1 MKTQASI
8 LAGGPDPRGRSKLQF
23 RTGHGRCPLANH
35 LNQNAWKSW
44 PLISIPPIIN
54 KLFKLTVSKK
64 MPAFKGFKH
73 AIAIILCLF
82 STTSLAADL
91 IDILQQAAEQDP
103 QIRAANAAML
113 AQMELVPQSR
123 AQLLPTLTVSGN
135 TTKFDRELSGDTAT
149 VTEDFNAHGY
159 SARLV
164 QPLIRLDRWYQ
175 LQAAKSNSN
184 QALVEYEDAKQD
196 LLIRVAQAYFS
207 ILRTDDNL
215 SSALA
220 QEKAFNRQ
228 LEQTQERFEVGVIAI
243 TGVHESQAAYD
254 LARVERIT
262 REEERDNSFTALESL
277 TKRVYTTIAPL
288 NKLMPITPPEPAQL
302 QIWVDLALANNLS
315 LQIARHQTE
324 ASRQQVKL
332 SRAGHL
338 PTLDAVA
345 NYSYNEQGGLTFL
358 GNESDIRSYALELNL
373 PLFTGGGTR
382 SKVREANYRLT
393 QSKEN
398 YENTYRQV
406 RQNIQTQHRSVTT
419 DILRIGARKLA
430 LKSSQ
435 SALEA
440 TEGGY
445 EVGTRNVV
453 DVLQVKDIL
462 FQSQRDYHNA
472 IYDYIINSL
481 QLKRIAGTLEEG
493 DLAKLNQWLRQVARK
508 TTDFTETP

>member
-1 MKTQASI
+1 
-8 LAGGPDPRGRSKLQF
+8 
-23 RTGHGRCPLANH
+23 
-35 LNQNAWKSW
+35 
-44 PLISIPPIIN
+44 
-54 KLFKLTVSKK
+54 

-73 AIAIILCLF
+73 AITVILCLF
-82 STTSLAADL
+82 STTSLAANL
-91 IDILQQAAEQDP
+91 IDVLQQAAEQDP

-113 AQMELVPQSR
+113 AELELVPQSR

-135 TTKFDRELSGDTAT
+135 TTKFDRELSDDASTI
-149 VTEDFNAHGY
+149 TEEFNANGY

-164 QPLIRLDRWYQ
+164 QPLIHLDRWYQ

-184 QALVEYEDAKQD
+184 QALLEYEDAKQD

-243 TGVHESQAAYD
+243 TGVYESRAAHD

-277 TKRVYTTIAPL
+277 TKRVYTKITPL
-288 NKLMPITPPEPAQL
+288 NKLMPITPPEPVQL
-302 QIWVDLALANNLS
+302 QSWIDLALANNLS
-315 LQIARHQTE
+315 LQIARQQIE
-324 ASRQQVKL
+324 AARHQVKL
-332 SRAGHL
+332 SKAGHL

-345 NYSYNEQGGLTFL
+345 NYSHDEQGGRTFL
-358 GNESDIRSYALELNL
+358 GNESDISSYALEFNL

-382 SKVREANYRLT
+382 AKVREANYRLI
-393 QSKEN
+393 QAKEN
-398 YENTYRQV
+398 YENAYRQV

-453 DVLQVKDIL
+453 DVLQVKDAL

-481 QLKRIAGTLEEG
+481 QLKRIAGTLEES
-493 DLAKLNQWLRQVARK
+493 DLAKLNQWLKQVARK

>member
-1 MKTQASI
+1 
-8 LAGGPDPRGRSKLQF
+8 
-23 RTGHGRCPLANH
+23 
-35 LNQNAWKSW
+35 
-44 PLISIPPIIN
+44 
-54 KLFKLTVSKK
+54 
-64 MPAFKGFKH
+64 MPVFKGFKH
-73 AIAIILCLF
+73 AITVIFCLF
-82 STTSLAADL
+82 SATSLAANL
-91 IDILQQAAEQDP
+91 IDVLQQAAEQDP

-113 AQMELVPQSR
+113 AEMELVPQSR

-135 TTKFDRELSGDTAT
+135 TTKFDREWSDDTST
-149 VTEDFNAHGY
+149 ITEEFNANGY
-159 SARLV
+159 RARFV
-164 QPLIRLDRWYQ
+164 QPLIHLDRWYQ

-184 QALVEYEDAKQD
+184 QALLEYEGAKQD
-196 LLIRVAQAYFS
+196 LLIRVAQTYFS

-228 LEQTQERFEVGVIAI
+228 FEQTQERFEVGVIAI
-243 TGVHESQAAYD
+243 TGVHESRAAYD

-277 TKRVYTTIAPL
+277 TKRVYTKITPL
-288 NKLMPITPPEPAQL
+288 NKLMPITPPEPVQL
-302 QIWVDLALANNLS
+302 QSWIDLALVNNLS
-315 LQIARHQTE
+315 LQIARQQIE
-324 ASRQQVKL
+324 AARHQVKL
-332 SRAGHL
+332 SKAGHL

-345 NYSYNEQGGLTFL
+345 NYSHDEQGGRAFL
-358 GNESDIRSYALELNL
+358 GNESDTSSYALELNM
-373 PLFTGGGTR
+373 PLFAGGGTR
-382 SKVREANYRLT
+382 SKVREANYRLI
-393 QSKEN
+393 QAKEN
-398 YENTYRQV
+398 YENAYRQV

-481 QLKRIAGTLEEG
+481 QLKRIAGTLEDG
-493 DLAKLNQWLRQVARK
+493 DLAKLNQWLKQVARK